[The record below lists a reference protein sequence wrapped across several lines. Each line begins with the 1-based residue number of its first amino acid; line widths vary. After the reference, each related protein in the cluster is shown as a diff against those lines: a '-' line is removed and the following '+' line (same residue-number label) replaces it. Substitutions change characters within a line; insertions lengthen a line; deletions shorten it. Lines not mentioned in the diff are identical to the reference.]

1 MTTSLKQT
9 TITNVQSILVILLL
23 VNTIIGSFWFYELL
37 NQKKTKHEEFVLRNE
52 YFIQGSVLLT
62 LTWIFFGIGAVVLV
76 KIIIIFIKEDRAA
89 RRRFYGR
96 FTDEE
101 DLTKP
106 SPDAI
111 VETYFRFLEKF
122 PYEEKTQDYKI
133 CQLCKKEFEDGQMV
147 VRVPQCGHILRV
159 DCMKTWL
166 LQKQK
171 CPVCKINLICMPK
184 NASPSQ

>member
-1 MTTSLKQT
+1 M
-9 TITNVQSILVILLL
+9 
-23 VNTIIGSFWFYELL
+23 
-37 NQKKTKHEEFVLRNE
+37 
-52 YFIQGSVLLT
+52 IQGSVLLT
-62 LTWIFFGIGAVVLV
+62 LSWIFFGIGAIVLV

-106 SPDAI
+106 DPDAI

-122 PYEEKTQDYKI
+122 PYEEKAHDYNE
-133 CQLCKKEFEDGQMV
+133 CELCKREFEDGQVV

-166 LQKQK
+166 L
-171 CPVCKINLICMPK
+171 
-184 NASPSQ
+184 